1 MPIYEEGY
9 QAWHGQLE
17 SRPLTWWVI
26 TKTGV
31 KLLWKKGMII
41 LLLLASIPFFVR
53 AVQIYLVTRF
63 GETGEIARALRD
75 FQINPEF
82 FNNFLQGQTF
92 FLILVLI
99 LSGASLIANDRKYKA
114 LPIYFS
120 KPVSFW
126 DYILGKFL
134 VVGFY
139 GCLVTLLPSF
149 LLFLV
154 RVALA
159 RDAIFLKDYF
169 WIPFSILGYVVLA
182 TVVLGGLILSLSS
195 AARGTR
201 SAAILFFALLTF
213 PELFREILSRVPEI
227 GLISMNA
234 DIRQLGSVL
243 FNLNRPYQFS
253 VGLASVILL
262 GVVLLCVGV
271 LKLKVRPTEV
281 VR

>member
-9 QAWHGQLE
+9 HTWHGQLE
-17 SRPLTWWVI
+17 SKPRTWWVI
-26 TKTGV
+26 TKTGI

-63 GETGEIARALRD
+63 GEGGEIARALRD
-75 FQINPEF
+75 FRINPEF
-82 FNNFLQGQTF
+82 FNSFLQGQTF
-92 FLILVLI
+92 FLVLVLI

-126 DYILGKFL
+126 DYVGGKFL
-134 VVGFY
+134 IIGFY
-139 GCLVTLLPSF
+139 GCLVTLVPSL

-159 RDAIFLKDYF
+159 RDATFLKEYF
-169 WIPFSILGYVVLA
+169 WIPFSLMGYVVIVLI
-182 TVVLGGLILSLSS
+182 VLGGLILCLSS

-213 PELFREILSRVPEI
+213 PELFRQILSRIPEI
-227 GLISMNA
+227 GLVSMSA
-234 DIRQLGSVL
+234 DLRQVGSL
-243 FNLNRPYQFS
+243 FFGLDRPYHFS
-253 VGLASVILL
+253 VWLAWIALV
-262 GVVLLCVGV
+262 GVV
-271 LKLKVRPTEV
+271 
-281 VR
+281 